1 MSLHLTSSRTLG
13 CASLR
18 WSSGSS
24 TTVGA
29 LGPQRQVIRTG
40 AGAQTYTFASRSTAR
55 HMRGEG
61 ITGHNGAPDQRRTP
75 VPVAR
80 PRGGADAAI
89 SWTASKFEAA
99 FFAVRD
105 DEATAMDPQQRLALL
120 PPQ

>member
-1 MSLHLTSSRTLG
+1 
-13 CASLR
+13 
-18 WSSGSS
+18 
-24 TTVGA
+24 
-29 LGPQRQVIRTG
+29 
-40 AGAQTYTFASRSTAR
+40 
-55 HMRGEG
+55 MRGEG

-120 PPQ
+120 PPPVAGVTRCFCPRGRAVDP